1 MKVFNVEGMMCR
13 NCKKHVVEALE
24 KLNIDFEVSL
34 EEKKAYIKSEIE
46 DDRVIKAIEDAG
58 YEAYL

>member
-13 NCKKHVVEALE
+13 NCKKHVEEALE
-24 KLNIDFEVSL
+24 KLNIDLEVSL

>member
-13 NCKKHVVEALE
+13 NCKKHVEEALE
-24 KLNIDFEVSL
+24 KLNIAFEVSL

-58 YEAYL
+58 YDAYL

>member
-1 MKVFNVEGMMCR
+1 MKVFNVEGMMSK
-13 NCKKHVVEALE
+13 NCKKRVEEALE

>member
-13 NCKKHVVEALE
+13 NCKKHVEEALE
-24 KLNIDFEVSL
+24 KLNIYFEVSL
-34 EEKKAYIKSEIE
+34 EEKKVYIKSEIE

>member
-1 MKVFNVEGMMCR
+1 MKVVNVEGMMCK
-13 NCKKHVVEALE
+13 NCKKHVEEALE

>member
-13 NCKKHVVEALE
+13 NCKKHVGEALE

>member
-1 MKVFNVEGMMCR
+1 MKVFNVEGMMCK
-13 NCKKHVVEALE
+13 NYKKHVEEALE

>member
-1 MKVFNVEGMMCR
+1 MMCR
-13 NCKKHVVEALE
+13 NCKKHVEEALE

>member
-1 MKVFNVEGMMCR
+1 MKVFNVEGMMCK
-13 NCKKHVVEALE
+13 NCKKHVEESLE